1 MIWSVDIHTVATAR
15 TPGPEVYFQRDFGH
29 WVDIAIHIFV
39 LRSSLGAVLVD
50 TGLIPDVSDLNAAM
64 KRSKGPEAGFER
76 CGSGVEPLVD
86 DRLAAVLLTSFGPY
100 AAGGAN
106 AVPDAVPIYA
116 SARGLANLATPE
128 EPCLVHGLP
137 QVVSNRLA
145 KARPVHG
152 TFEVM
157 PGIAMREVGVHHP
170 ASTAIEIA
178 TEEGLL
184 VIADPIFTAD
194 NLTRGVAL
202 GAAENAAGWHKLVR
216 DYAARG
222 ARFLPI
228 HEPIPYPVAVD
239 LSPDGRWSATTAN
252 ARSNAT

>member
-15 TPGPEVYFQRDFGH
+15 TPGPEVYFQREFGH
-29 WVDIAIHIFV
+29 WVDIAIHVFV
-39 LRSSLGAVLVD
+39 LRSELGAVLVD
-50 TGLIPDVSDLNAAM
+50 TGLIPDISDINAAM
-64 KRSKGPEAGFER
+64 KKRKGPEAGFAR
-76 CGSGVEPLVD
+76 CGSGVEPLLDNRV
-86 DRLAAVLLTSFGPY
+86 AAVLLTSFGPY
-100 AAGGAN
+100 AAGGVN
-106 AVPDAVPIYA
+106 HVPDEVPIYA

-137 QVVSNRLA
+137 QVVANRLA
-145 KARPVHG
+145 MAKPVHD
-152 TFEVM
+152 TFEIM

-202 GAAENAAGWHKLVR
+202 GASENAAGWHRLVR

-222 ARFLPI
+222 ARILPI
-228 HEPIPYPVAVD
+228 HEPVPLPVAVQ
-239 LSPDGRWSATTAN
+239 LSPNGRWTATTAN
-252 ARSNAT
+252 ARSDAT